1 MTGSNFKAELSKL
14 ENLLSGLDKSGGAKR
29 RSAKKSAKKSGKK
42 SAKRSVSPKR
52 SAKRSVR
59 HSRRGGAPASASR
72 SNSKSRSPSRSPPRS
87 RSSSRSRSASP
98 HAGEDRHFKLVSVD
112 GKVVED
118 GGRYELPGKT
128 RHGRVNLRG
137 PRDVASKVFS
147 QLCMKHKRRG
157 DCKFT
162 FAIQETTR
170 DTHKKVY
177 HYEGKRVALSRPE
190 TYEVKDKRSGRK
202 TKIVRK
208 YKNVLKSLG
217 SEHSKEQK
225 GGWSFYS

>member
-29 RSAKKSAKKSGKK
+29 RSAKKSAKR
-42 SAKRSVSPKR
+42 SARRSVSPKR

-59 HSRRGGAPASASR
+59 HSRRGGAPASASASR
-72 SNSKSRSPSRSPPRS
+72 SNSKSRSPSRSRS
-87 RSSSRSRSASP
+87 TSP